1 MKKPTFFISSTIY
14 DFKDLR
20 SALKFYLEEQGCAVQ
35 ASEFNDF
42 SKPLDKHSY
51 DACLSAIHNA
61 DYFLLLIGN
70 RVGGW
75 YDETARISITQ
86 QEYREAYALQQ
97 AGKIKLLNFV
107 RTDVW
112 RAKEDRKE
120 LAKHLESLALDESAK
135 RAVINYPSRLLS
147 DSNFISDFINEVGRN
162 QETKKAIVQKSAAPI
177 GNWLHVFDNFKDIVD
192 VLNAHVFSSTP
203 VEEMTLKRLLR
214 RELREFLRASLIRG
228 KDSSAFSPWVTIHN
242 FHKEHEITLELKKH
256 EYTTVGT
263 KRWDMLSS
271 FAIHLLGLR
280 LHPVILPQA
289 LTSSAFLEYDL
300 DADTYKE
307 TPAYEAMFLLQEE
320 MRKVNLANTS
330 ETMSVVFEHTPIRRN
345 RHSQTVEVA
354 TMKLISLLH
363 LMDRWA
369 NVIQLSGSLLHYID
383 TGIFHKPQLRPI
395 SPMVGMAEQIENEVP
410 TDTEIDNYL
419 LGHQWQPHG

>member
-20 SALKFYLEEQGCAVQ
+20 SALKFYLEEQGCTVE

-75 YDETARISITQ
+75 YDETTRVSITQ

-120 LAKHLESLALDESAK
+120 LAKHLKSLAMNESERK
-135 RAVINYPSRLLS
+135 EVINYPSKFLS
-147 DSNFISDFINEVGRN
+147 DSKFISDFINEVGRN
-162 QETKKAIVQKSAAPI
+162 KETKEAITQKSVTPI
-177 GNWLHVFDNFKDIVD
+177 GNWLHLFNNFKDIID

-214 RELREFLRASLIRG
+214 RELREFLKASLIRG
-228 KDSSAFSPWVTIHN
+228 KDCKAYSPWVSIHN
-242 FHKEHEITLELKKH
+242 FHKEHEITTDFRKYK
-256 EYTTVGT
+256 YITVST
-263 KRWDMLSS
+263 AHWDRLS
-271 FAIHLLGLR
+271 FLAIHLLGLR

-289 LTSSAFLEYDL
+289 LTSPVFLEYNL

-307 TPAYEAMFLLQEE
+307 TPVYEALFLLQDEV
-320 MRKVNLANTS
+320 RKVNLSNTN
-330 ETMSVVFEHTPIRRN
+330 ETMSVVFEHTPIRLSRK
-345 RHSQTVEVA
+345 SQTIEIA
-354 TMKLISLLH
+354 TMKLFPLLH

-383 TGIFHKPQLRPI
+383 TGIFHKPRLRPI
-395 SPMVGMAEQIENEVP
+395 SPIIGMAEEIENEVP
-410 TDTEIDNYL
+410 TDVEIDNFL
-419 LGHQWQPHG
+419 LKYQRQSHS